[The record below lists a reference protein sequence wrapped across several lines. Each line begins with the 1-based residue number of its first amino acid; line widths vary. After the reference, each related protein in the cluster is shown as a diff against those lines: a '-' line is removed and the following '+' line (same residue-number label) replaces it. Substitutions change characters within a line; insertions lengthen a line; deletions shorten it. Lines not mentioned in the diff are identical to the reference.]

1 MFDIEYVKVK
11 QHNHIGFLPTGNG
24 LMKKDVERVASA
36 DVSCSNNSNNKS
48 NKINGCRVPNSY
60 NNCNSCNFN
69 RSNVRCSNRL
79 SSKLLQ
85 APPSASYNN
94 SSATLHRS
102 VSSHL
107 LSSSA
112 RETSSLKSPVS
123 HQSFSSTNNYHH
135 PNHHH
140 HPFHQN
146 GPNRKLQNRSKSM
159 ANVNTN
165 HHHRHSFKE
174 EGAIVS
180 GIPRVSHHQPCPN
193 HVGGRTFSEIGTQ
206 TLPRSKNRPKST
218 TDIDDDDDAGCAERL
233 KKRYVHTRISLNLI
247 KILYF
252 LNVVSLA

>member
-1 MFDIEYVKVK
+1 
-11 QHNHIGFLPTGNG
+11 
-24 LMKKDVERVASA
+24 MKKAVERVASA

-69 RSNVRCSNRL
+69 RSNVRRCSNRL

-85 APPSASYNN
+85 APPTSYN

-123 HQSFSSTNNYHH
+123 HQSFSSTNNY

-140 HPFHQN
+140 HHHQN

-165 HHHRHSFKE
+165 PHRHSFKE

-206 TLPRSKNRPKST
+206 TLPRSKNKPKST
-218 TDIDDDDDAGCAERL
+218 TDIDDDDDTGCAERL
-233 KKRYVHTRISLNLI
+233 RKRY
-247 KILYF
+247 Y
-252 LNVVSLA
+252 

>member
-1 MFDIEYVKVK
+1 
-11 QHNHIGFLPTGNG
+11 
-24 LMKKDVERVASA
+24 MKKAVERVASA

-48 NKINGCRVPNSY
+48 NKINGCRVLNSY

-85 APPSASYNN
+85 APPTSYN

-123 HQSFSSTNNYHH
+123 HQSFSSTNNY

-140 HPFHQN
+140 HHQN

-165 HHHRHSFKE
+165 PHRHSFKE

-206 TLPRSKNRPKST
+206 TLPRSKNKPKST

-233 KKRYVHTRISLNLI
+233 KKRY
-247 KILYF
+247 Y
-252 LNVVSLA
+252 